1 MLHINLAE
9 HSYDIVIQRGACFS
23 SSGNGSKD
31 FGNLKGLQ

>member
-9 HSYDIVIQRGACFS
+9 HSYDIVIQRGAFQEV
-23 SSGNGSKD
+23 GNGSKD